1 MFKLLWLSCAD
12 PTLAPGRGFAL
23 NAPAKLQT
31 PDAPRTDDRLIWLLG
46 QPQLAEYLSFVKERV
61 IGGDVISPRILA
73 DEWRAANDVYYEL
86 EQAEA
91 DDADRM
97 ETRPLPGTLEP
108 LAATLRA
115 HPHYESTFDSLPT
128 TVEMVELD
136 RLVVWQS
143 HVGDSFAKAHGASLG
158 PDPDPADLFR
168 FCFPLDRELPL
179 VRIEQMSDDRYR
191 FVSPATD
198 LRALEAVLLGPAQLA
213 TLHSYGPVT
222 AAIGLMVGFSANFLS
237 GIRSDNR
244 ILLHNGYHRA
254 YALRAQGITHAP
266 CILQTVSRKDELTL
280 IADGRVSSD
289 PEFYFRAKRPPML
302 RDFFDPRLA
311 KPLHIRPIDTVV
323 EIEFK
328 MRDMTSA
335 ALSE

>member
-1 MFKLLWLSCAD
+1 MNAAD
-12 PTLAPGRGFAL
+12 KFLKP
-23 NAPAKLQT
+23 NASLV
-31 PDAPRTDDRLIWLLG
+31 DDRLIWLLG
-46 QPQLAEYLSFVKERV
+46 QPHLAEYLSFVKERV
-61 IGGDVISPRILA
+61 IGGDAISPRVLA
-73 DEWRAANDVYYEL
+73 DEWRTANDVYYDL
-86 EQAEA
+86 EQREA
-91 DDADRM
+91 GDADRM
-97 ETRPLPGTLEP
+97 KTRPLPKALES
-108 LAATLRA
+108 LATTLRS
-115 HPHYESTFDSLPT
+115 HPHYEATFDSLPT

-143 HVGDSFAKAHGASLG
+143 HVGDSFAKARSAALG
-158 PDPDPADLFR
+158 SDPALADLFR
-168 FCFPLDRELPL
+168 FCFPLDRELPP

-198 LRALEAVLLGPAQLA
+198 LRALEAVLLNPAQLA
-213 TLHSYGPVT
+213 TFHSYGPVT

-254 YALRAQGITHAP
+254 YALRSLGITHAP
-266 CILQTVSRKDELTL
+266 CILQTVTRKDELAL
-280 IADGRVSSD
+280 VADVRVSSD
-289 PEFYFRAKRPPML
+289 PGFYFKAKRPPML

-335 ALSE
+335 GLSD

>member
-1 MFKLLWLSCAD
+1 MNAAD
-12 PTLAPGRGFAL
+12 KFLKP
-23 NAPAKLQT
+23 NASLV
-31 PDAPRTDDRLIWLLG
+31 DDRLIWLLG
-46 QPQLAEYLSFVKERV
+46 QPHLSDYLSFVKERV
-61 IGGDVISPRILA
+61 IGGDAISPRVLA
-73 DEWRAANDVYYEL
+73 DEWRVANDVYYAL
-86 EQAEA
+86 EKAQA
-91 DDADRM
+91 DDADKM
-97 ETRPLPGTLEP
+97 KTRPIGKELKL

-115 HPHYESTFDSLPT
+115 HPHYQATFDSLPT

-143 HVGDSFAKAHGASLG
+143 HVGDSFANARGAALG
-158 PDPDPADLFR
+158 LDPAPADLFR
-168 FCFPLDRELPL
+168 FCFPVDRELPP
-179 VRIEQMSDDRYR
+179 VKIEQMSDDRYR

-198 LRALEAVLLGPAQLA
+198 LRALEAVLLDPTQLA

-254 YALRAQGITHAP
+254 YALRSMGITHAP
-266 CILQTVSRKDELTL
+266 CILQTVTRKDELAL
-280 IADGRVSSD
+280 VADSRVSSD
-289 PEFYFRAKRPPML
+289 PGFYFKAKRPPML

-335 ALSE
+335 ELSD